1 MSFRAFA
8 TRAGPAAHV
17 ASRSSRGNTMAQS
30 AAQGLSAQAT
40 KIKELPDDGVD
51 DVIFASK
58 YGLRTIILNRP
69 KQLNSLNGSMI
80 RKIVPRLIEWEK
92 SDMANIVLLKGAGDR
107 ALCAGGDVAALAK
120 LNQEG
125 PDGWKK
131 SADFFAL
138 EYKLMHYI
146 ATYKKPYVALMD
158 GVTMGGGV
166 GLSMHAPF
174 RIATE
179 KTVFAMPETTIG
191 FFPDVGASFFL
202 PRLNGAMGTYLA
214 LTSDRLIGPNVF
226 YSGIATHYLH
236 STSLPDLEAHLAE
249 LRFRD
254 GDEMS
259 RKLAVINNTLEEFCT
274 GLPYNQPIRPRGE
287 VRKIIDRCFNK
298 NNVADIVA
306 ALKEEATVPVDEQA
320 DSAVEQTGAAVE
332 GETGAPVEEQ
342 TGVAVEEQTDA
353 GSEQQS
359 GVAVEEQTNTA
370 MEEQSNAAVEE
381 QTDAAVEETGAAV
394 EGETGAPV
402 EEQKGV
408 AVEEQT
414 DAVEEQQSG
423 VAVEEQTNTAMEEQ
437 PNAAVEEQTDAAV
450 EETGAATE
458 EEFDAASED
467 EMDVAFL
474 REQGKTAPRKNWK
487 AEAQKWAE
495 KTLST
500 LQQRSPTAVHVAL
513 RQMRLGGDWDIA
525 ETFKRE
531 HQIASKFMQH
541 PDFTEGVTA
550 LLVHKT
556 APKWKFESL
565 DGVPASEN
573 ITQPFFEYNEANQ
586 LQLFT
591 DRTFSEYPHHD
602 YGVPTEKEVEAV
614 VKENSFTRGQIF
626 RTIVASRNGRQGVA
640 EVVTEILRRKT
651 VVDEERKAR
660 WVDDDELPISRL

>member
-1 MSFRAFA
+1 
-8 TRAGPAAHV
+8 
-17 ASRSSRGNTMAQS
+17 
-30 AAQGLSAQAT
+30 
-40 KIKELPDDGVD
+40 
-51 DVIFASK
+51 
-58 YGLRTIILNRP
+58 
-69 KQLNSLNGSMI
+69 
-80 RKIVPRLIEWEK
+80 
-92 SDMANIVLLKGAGDR
+92 MANIVLLKGAGDR

-125 PDGWKK
+125 PNGWKK

-236 STSLPDLEAHLAE
+236 STSLPDLEARLAE
-249 LRFRD
+249 LSFRD
-254 GDEMS
+254 DDEMP

-274 GLPYNQPIRPRGE
+274 GLPYDQPIQLRGA
-287 VRKIIDRCFNK
+287 VRKTIDRCFSK

-306 ALKEEATVPVDEQA
+306 ALKEEATVPVEEQVY
-320 DSAVEQTGAAVE
+320 SAVEQTGATVE
-332 GETGAPVEEQ
+332 GETGTTVEEQ
-342 TGVAVEEQTDA
+342 TAVAVEEQTDA

-359 GVAVEEQTNTA
+359 GVAVEEQTN
-370 MEEQSNAAVEE
+370 AAVEE
-381 QTDAAVEETGAAV
+381 QTDSAVEEQTGAAVEETGAA
-394 EGETGAPV
+394 
-402 EEQKGV
+402 
-408 AVEEQT
+408 
-414 DAVEEQQSG
+414 
-423 VAVEEQTNTAMEEQ
+423 M
-437 PNAAVEEQTDAAV
+437 
-450 EETGAATE
+450 E

-474 REQGKTAPRKNWK
+474 REQRKTAPKKNWK
-487 AEAQKWAE
+487 AKTQKWAE

-573 ITQPFFEYNEANQ
+573 IAQPFFEYNEEKQ

-591 DRTFSEYPHHD
+591 DRTFSEYPHHT

-614 VKENSFTRGQIF
+614 VKENSFTRGKIF

-640 EVVTEILRRKT
+640 EVVNEILRRKT
-651 VVDEERKAR
+651 VVDEEGKAR
-660 WVDDDELPISRL
+660 WVDDDESPISRL

>member
-30 AAQGLSAQAT
+30 AAQGLSVQAT

-80 RKIVPRLIEWEK
+80 RKIVPRMIEWEK
-92 SDMANIVLLKGAGDR
+92 SDMANIILLKGAGDR

-120 LNQEG
+120 FNQKG
-125 PDGWKK
+125 PEGWKK
-131 SADFFAL
+131 SANFFAL

-202 PRLNGAMGTYLA
+202 PRLDGAMGTYLA

-236 STSLPDLEAHLAE
+236 STSLPDLEARLAE

-254 GDEMS
+254 DDEMP

-274 GLPYNQPIRPRGE
+274 GLPYDQPIQLRGA
-287 VRKIIDRCFNK
+287 VRKVIDRCFSK

-306 ALKEEATVPVDEQA
+306 ALKEEATVPVEEQA
-320 DSAVEQTGAAVE
+320 DSAVEQTGA
-332 GETGAPVEEQ
+332 TVEEQ
-342 TGVAVEEQTDA
+342 TGAAVEEQTDA

-359 GVAVEEQTNTA
+359 GVAMEEQTNAAMEEQTNTA
-370 MEEQSNAAVEE
+370 MEEKTNTAMEGQTNAAVEE
-381 QTDAAVEETGAAV
+381 QT
-394 EGETGAPV
+394 
-402 EEQKGV
+402 
-408 AVEEQT
+408 
-414 DAVEEQQSG
+414 
-423 VAVEEQTNTAMEEQ
+423 
-437 PNAAVEEQTDAAV
+437 NAAVEEQTNAAV
-450 EETGAATE
+450 EEQTGAAME

-474 REQGKTAPRKNWK
+474 REQGKTAPTKNWK
-487 AEAQKWAE
+487 AKTQQWAE

-531 HQIASKFMQH
+531 HQIASKFMRH

-565 DGVPASEN
+565 DGVPVNEN
-573 ITQPFFEYNEANQ
+573 ITQPFFEYDEKKQ
-586 LQLFT
+586 LRLFT
-591 DRTFSEYPHHD
+591 DRTFSEYPHHS
-602 YGVPTEKEVEAV
+602 YGVPTEKEVKAV
-614 VKENSFTRGQIF
+614 VKENSFTRGKIF
-626 RTIVASRNGRQGVA
+626 RTIVASRNERQGVA
-640 EVVTEILRRKT
+640 EVVNEILRRKT
-651 VVDEERKAR
+651 VVDEEGKAR
-660 WVDDDELPISRL
+660 WVDDDEPPTSRL

>member
-40 KIKELPDDGVD
+40 RIKELPDDGVD

-80 RKIVPRLIEWEK
+80 RKIVPRMIEWEK

-125 PDGWKK
+125 PNGWKK

-236 STSLPDLEAHLAE
+236 STSLPDLEARLAE
-249 LRFRD
+249 LSFRD
-254 GDEMS
+254 DDEMP

-274 GLPYNQPIRPRGE
+274 GLPYDQPIQLRGAI
-287 VRKIIDRCFNK
+287 RKTIDRCFSK

-306 ALKEEATVPVDEQA
+306 ALKEEATVPVEEQA
-320 DSAVEQTGAAVE
+320 DSAVEQTGATVE
-332 GETGAPVEEQ
+332 GETGTTVEEQ
-342 TGVAVEEQTDA
+342 TAVAVEEQTDA
-353 GSEQQS
+353 DSEQQS
-359 GVAVEEQTNTA
+359 GVAVEEQTN
-370 MEEQSNAAVEE
+370 AAVEE
-381 QTDAAVEETGAAV
+381 QTGAAV
-394 EGETGAPV
+394 
-402 EEQKGV
+402 
-408 AVEEQT
+408 
-414 DAVEEQQSG
+414 
-423 VAVEEQTNTAMEEQ
+423 
-437 PNAAVEEQTDAAV
+437 
-450 EETGAATE
+450 E

-474 REQGKTAPRKNWK
+474 REQRKTAPKKNWK
-487 AEAQKWAE
+487 AKTQKWAE

-573 ITQPFFEYNEANQ
+573 IAQPFFEYNEEKQ

-591 DRTFSEYPHHD
+591 DRTFSEYPHHT

-614 VKENSFTRGQIF
+614 VKENSFTRGKIF

-640 EVVTEILRRKT
+640 EVVNEILRRKT
-651 VVDEERKAR
+651 VVDEEGKAR
-660 WVDDDELPISRL
+660 WVDDDESPISRL